1 MLAQCF
7 VDQLYFGLLNLC
19 NDVLQVIVEND
30 ILPCL
35 AQLLAR
41 NYPKVIKKQ
50 ACLIVSNIAAGSK
63 DQIQV
68 V

>member
-1 MLAQCF
+1 LLQCLTNQF
-7 VDQLYFGLLNLC
+7 YFGLLKLC
-19 NDVLQVIVEND
+19 NDVFQIIVENGV
-30 ILPCL
+30 LPCL

-63 DQIQV
+63 DHIQV